1 MPFGPDTR
9 TGLRRTDSQPSSV
22 VSPTTVTGTENS
34 EPALPSLADP
44 DVGVASTPA
53 CAAYCV
59 CIVHRTLMSLRCAPR
74 MVTGSGTVTD
84 PVSGSGTQT
93 SPNQTVVGVSFSE
106 RASRTRTSPRAGSTV
121 APEADVMAR

>member
-1 MPFGPDTR
+1 
-9 TGLRRTDSQPSSV
+9 
-22 VSPTTVTGTENS
+22 
-34 EPALPSLADP
+34 
-44 DVGVASTPA
+44 
-53 CAAYCV
+53 
-59 CIVHRTLMSLRCAPR
+59 